1 MQHRCLPALAHAVLP
16 VALALAALS
25 PEPLGR
31 PQAPAT
37 APAVPAAAGV
47 LLEVQS
53 RDGAWRRLAEAP
65 VEFEQ
70 LADLGGAIALR
81 PVARDGLER
90 GDGVERAQVELALD
104 DAVLGRVAGAQ
115 GETLELE
122 LRGGAR
128 LSVAIDDVRR
138 IVFAG
143 RLGGASA
150 AEAPPSGDRLYWVRP
165 KGLDRVDGSFQEF
178 SSEGVVFES
187 ALGVRTFPWSEVGAL
202 TIEPLGAAPTRE
214 RGPRSV
220 SVDLAGGGRLHGDL
234 QGVRAGS
241 LRLNWRGRTPLALPL
256 EALAQVV
263 LDDGSVAHLSG
274 VKPALAVEGWPE
286 NDDSGMRWPYQMDRS
301 AMGEQLRCGGRA
313 WPRGIGVH
321 SPSRLEWELDGS
333 WKALHG
339 AAAIDDSVKLLAY
352 RGSVRCAIY
361 LDGASTP
368 AWTSGRL
375 EGGAAPVEFSG
386 LALEGVRRLALVVE
400 MDERLYV
407 ADRLNWLDLRLVK

>member
-1 MQHRCLPALAHAVLP
+1 MPHRRILALAQLVLP
-16 VALALAALS
+16 VAVILGAAAEATACTAQSS
-25 PEPLGR
+25 P
-31 PQAPAT
+31 PAT
-37 APAVPAAAGV
+37 PPSASSLVF
-47 LLEVQS
+47 EVQG
-53 RDGAWRRLAEAP
+53 RDGAWRRLAASP
-65 VEFEQ
+65 LEFEQ
-70 LADLGGAIALR
+70 LADLGAIALR
-81 PVARDGLER
+81 PAEPTGAAR

-104 DAVLGRVAGAQ
+104 DALLGRVAGAQ

-122 LRGGAR
+122 LVGGAR
-128 LSVAIDDVRR
+128 LSVSIDDVRR
-138 IVFAG
+138 ITFAG
-143 RLGGASA
+143 RLGGASV

-178 SSEGVVFES
+178 SATGIVFES

-202 TIEPLGAAPTRE
+202 TIEPLGAAPKRE
-214 RGPRSV
+214 RGARAV

-234 QGVRAGS
+234 LGVRSGS

-256 EALAQVV
+256 EALAHVA
-263 LDDGSVAHLSG
+263 LDDGSVAHLSDL
-274 VKPALAVEGWPE
+274 KPALALEGWPE
-286 NDDSGMRWPYQMDRS
+286 NDDSGMRWPYQLDRS
-301 AMGEQLRCGGRA
+301 VMGEALRAGGRA

-321 SPSRLEWELDGS
+321 SPSRLEWELDGT

-361 LDGASTP
+361 LDGAQSP
-368 AWTSGRL
+368 AWTSGRI
-375 EGGAAPVEFSG
+375 EGGAAPVEFRG
-386 LALEGVRRLALVVE
+386 LALEGVRRVALVVE

>member
-1 MQHRCLPALAHAVLP
+1 MQHRRLSALAHAVLP
-16 VALALAALS
+16 AALAVGALASTPLS
-25 PEPLGR
+25 HQ
-31 PQAPAT
+31 QAPAT
-37 APAVPAAAGV
+37 PPAAPTVSGAV
-47 LLEVQS
+47 LEVQG
-53 RDGAWRRLAEAP
+53 RDGAWRRLAAAP
-65 VEFEQ
+65 AEFEQ
-70 LADLGGAIALR
+70 LADLGGAIAMRLGATS
-81 PVARDGLER
+81 VGER

-122 LRGGAR
+122 LLGGAR
-128 LSVAIDDVRR
+128 LSVSIDDVRR

-178 SSEGVVFES
+178 SSEGIVFES

-202 TIEPLGAAPTRE
+202 TIEPLGAAPVRE
-214 RGPRSV
+214 RGARSV

-234 QGVRAGS
+234 LGVRDGS

-274 VKPALAVEGWPE
+274 MKPALAVEGWPE
-286 NDDSGMRWPYQMDRS
+286 NDDTGMRWPYQLDRS
-301 AMGEQLRCGGRA
+301 VMGETLRSGGRA

-321 SPSRLEWELDGS
+321 SPSRLEWELDGT

-361 LDGASTP
+361 LDGAEAP
-368 AWTSGRL
+368 AWSSGRL

-386 LALEGVRRLALVVE
+386 LALEGVRRVALVVE